1 MACGEYLHVHGV
13 EKSVR
18 IFFGWRSMLASPV
31 LQIAKIASAVFF
43 QTQSRVNAQAA
54 CKSKAFTF
62 VFPCALYGVL
72 TARHAV
78 VHLTSCSEA
87 SSEADHFEVNAI
99 KGQQLRSPQSS

>member
-1 MACGEYLHVHGV
+1 
-13 EKSVR
+13 
-18 IFFGWRSMLASPV
+18 MLASPV

-72 TARHAV
+72 TCS
-78 VHLTSCSEA
+78 SCCRAPKLLFGSLFG
-87 SSEADHFEVNAI
+87 S
-99 KGQQLRSPQSS
+99 RSL